1 MVGALQEVFKSLG
14 PQSKSGPGRT
24 NPLTTTMKIDVRIQQ
39 DIQEFNRWVFN
50 SWLRM
55 RLVWRA
61 SCHQKLHFFAS
72 YRLLMDGLSS
82 ASEKVKQTIDAIF
95 LGKLQNYIQ
104 TIHIPFEKHNEELF
118 YDLSLNV
125 KGYGSVEESL
135 EEYIEE
141 ELLDGDNQYRV
152 EKHGLQDAV
161 KGVRFLQ
168 LPPVL
173 QLHLK
178 RYDYDMEQD
187 QMVKVADAFEFSREL
202 DTSTLLPGK
211 DSKYVLQ
218 AVVIHRGNS
227 EAGHYY
233 TYIDPK
239 CDGKWYCFDDT
250 RVWPVDETQVY
261 EDGFGGSVSR
271 AGVSN
276 TAYML
281 QYVKKSAVD
290 SLLTGKGG
298 QEACPAEEKAP
309 PAG

>member
-1 MVGALQEVFKSLG
+1 
-14 PQSKSGPGRT
+14 
-24 NPLTTTMKIDVRIQQ
+24 
-39 DIQEFNRWVFN
+39 
-50 SWLRM
+50 M
-55 RLVWRA
+55 RLARKGF
-61 SCHQKLHFFAS
+61 SCKNFVYFQS

-82 ASEKVKQTIDAIF
+82 ASGKVKEVIDATF

-104 TIHIPFEKHNEELF
+104 TIHIPFEKQNEELF

-178 RYDYDMEQD
+178 RYDYDMEED

-250 RVWPVDETQVY
+250 KVWPVEEAQVY

-271 AGVSN
+271 GGVSN

-281 QYVKKSAVD
+281 QYVRKSAVD
-290 SLLTGKGG
+290 SLLRGKGG
-298 QEACPAEEKAP
+298 QEACPVEEKVP